1 MNHKTIIKLKNKLD
15 EIGQIEFKHNNLYYE
30 IFISDDDYVINIY
43 SSNEKDEDDEY
54 ILENIVDGGV
64 YSGNSLGAIKF
75 ML

>member
-1 MNHKTIIKLKNKLD
+1 MNYKTIIKLKNKLD
-15 EIGQIEFKHNNLYYE
+15 ETGQIEFEHSNLYYE

-54 ILENIVDGGV
+54 IIENIVDGGV
-64 YSGNSLGAIKF
+64 YSGDSLDAIKF